1 MFDYE
6 TVLNKLLELNNIEA
20 LGKQFYVTYH
30 KQLSHAQ
37 YLYLNALSTDSFSL
51 NNLFSQKAVN
61 AQTAI
66 AEDFKNRYGEYG
78 LTEDDFFHADSSIE
92 IEKLLRYIHIP
103 SHKHLFIE
111 CSYVFSGSCTHIING
126 CEYINKAG
134 MFTVIP
140 PGVKHELIANENSLC
155 ITVKIRNKTFHQLH
169 IPNLPSF
176 IYPLGFSCDEDF
188 FVKNTLLTMYEQQQK
203 KSIYYSEIIQDL
215 YQVLIT
221 YIMQNY
227 QDTMQIMLS
236 EHSTDATMIQ
246 VLNYMYENYQNISLH
261 ALAEHFHF
269 NDAYLSNRIHKEY
282 DKTFSKIL
290 KEFKLHQAAELLQT
304 TDLKLEDVCSE
315 IGYKDSRQ
323 FIRNFKEQYSITP
336 AKYRKQFRT

>member
-6 TVLNKLLELNNIEA
+6 IIFQNLYELNNIEA
-20 LGKQFYVTYH
+20 LGKQFYLTYH

-37 YLYLNALSTDSFSL
+37 YLYLNTLSADNFSL
-51 NNLFSQKAVN
+51 NSLFSQKAVN
-61 AQTAI
+61 VQTAI
-66 AEDFKNRYGEYG
+66 AEDFKNGYGEYG

-103 SHKHLFIE
+103 SHKHFFIE
-111 CSYVFSGSCTHIING
+111 CSYVFCGSCTHIING

-140 PGVKHELIANENSLC
+140 PGVTHELIANENSLC
-155 ITVKIRNKTFHQLH
+155 VTIKIRNKTFHQLH
-169 IPNLPSF
+169 LPNLPSF
-176 IYPLGFSCDEDF
+176 IYPLGFSCDTDI
-188 FVKNTLLTMYEQQQK
+188 FVKNTLLTIYEQQQK
-203 KSIYYSEIIQDL
+203 KSIYHAEIIQDL
-215 YQVLIT
+215 YQVLLT

-227 QDTMQIMLS
+227 QDTMQIMFS
-236 EHSTDATMIQ
+236 EYSTDATMIQ

-269 NDAYLSNRIHKEY
+269 NNAYLSNRIHKEFG
-282 DKTFSKIL
+282 KSFSKIL
-290 KEFKLHQAAELLQT
+290 KEFKLQKAAELLQT
-304 TDLKLEDVCSE
+304 TNLKLEDVCSE

-323 FIRNFKEQYSITP
+323 FIRNFKEQYNITP